1 VKLSSSLRVSE
12 ISFIIFVNRK
22 EKKEGEENAGKAV
35 KESQVSKRRRRAGFG
50 K

>member
-1 VKLSSSLRVSE
+1 LRVSE

-22 EKKEGEENAGKAV
+22 EKEEGEEDARKAV
-35 KESQVSKRRRRAGFG
+35 KEGQVSERRRRAGFG